1 MVSGIIG
8 TYLVGKGLLTQE
20 QLRDVMYEQKKT
32 RAKLGLIAVA
42 QGMLTSGQADRVNR
56 AQAKYDKRFGDL
68 ALEMGLLTTEQI
80 ESLLGLQGDPYL
92 SFAQTMEDMGLLN
105 IAQLEQ
111 CLLDLKDEMHFT
123 NDDLDAIKRDD
134 TDAILALYLP
144 REAGR
149 FAELC
154 GVCLRTMIRF
164 VDTDAYPLQG
174 MIASRAEAD
183 HAAVQQAEGAMLLNF
198 GLSGKS
204 GALLP
209 LARNFGKEDFA
220 TVDGD
225 ALDAVAEFVNCVTGL
240 YASAISKRGVELEL
254 LPPAFAAGLAGVQ
267 AEEMLVLPLVVG
279 GRQINLMASIDT
291 KINLKF
297 K

>member
-1 MVSGIIG
+1 
-8 TYLVGKGLLTQE
+8 
-20 QLRDVMYEQKKT
+20 
-32 RAKLGLIAVA
+32 
-42 QGMLTSGQADRVNR
+42 
-56 AQAKYDKRFGDL
+56 
-68 ALEMGLLTTEQI
+68 
-80 ESLLGLQGDPYL
+80 
-92 SFAQTMEDMGLLN
+92 MGLLN

-111 CLLDLKDEMHFT
+111 CLLDLQDEMHFT
-123 NDDLDAIKRDD
+123 DDDLDAIKRDD
-134 TDAILALYLP
+134 VDAIIALYLP
-144 REAGR
+144 KEAER

-164 VDTDAYPLQG
+164 VDTDAYLQRG
-174 MIASRAEAD
+174 VITSLVFAD
-183 HAAVQQAEGAMLLNF
+183 HAAIQQAEGAMLLNF
-198 GLSGKS
+198 GLSGS
-204 GALLP
+204 NGALLP
-209 LARNFGKEDFA
+209 LARNFGKEEFR

-254 LPPAFAAGLAGVQ
+254 LPPAFAAGLDGAQ
-267 AEEMLVLPLVVG
+267 AEEMLVLPLNVG

>member
-8 TYLVGKGLLTQE
+8 TYLVTRGLLTQE

-42 QGMLTSGQADRVNR
+42 QGMLTSGQADRINR

-68 ALEMGLLTTEQI
+68 ALEMGMLTKEQI
-80 ESLLGLQGDPYL
+80 ESLLSMQGDPYL

-111 CLLDLKDEMHFT
+111 CLLDFQAEAGFSD
-123 NDDLDAIKRDD
+123 DDLDAIKRDD
-134 TDAILALYLP
+134 VDAILALYLP
-144 REAGR
+144 KEAEH

-164 VDTDAYPLQG
+164 VDTDVYPLQG
-174 MIASRAEAD
+174 TVASEVAID
-183 HAAVQQAEGAMLLNF
+183 HAAVQQAEGDMLINF
-198 GLSGKS
+198 GLSGTN

-209 LARNFGKEDFA
+209 LARTFGKEEFA
-220 TVDGD
+220 SVDGD

-240 YASAISKRGVELEL
+240 YASGISKRGIELEL
-254 LPPAFAAGLAGVQ
+254 LPPAFSAGLGGAQ
-267 AEEMLVLPLVVG
+267 ADQMLVLPLSVG
-279 GRQINLMASIDT
+279 GRQINLMASKNT
-291 KINLKF
+291 KINLQF